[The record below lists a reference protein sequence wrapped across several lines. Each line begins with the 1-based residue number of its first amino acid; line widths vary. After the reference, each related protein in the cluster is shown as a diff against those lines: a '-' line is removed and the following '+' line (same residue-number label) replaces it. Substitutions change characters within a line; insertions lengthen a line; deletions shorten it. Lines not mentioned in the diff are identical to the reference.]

1 MPQQYSF
8 ITKWQIKAPVQSVWN
23 AIFYSKEWPNWWK
36 GVLAVK
42 ELVPN
47 DAAGLNG
54 ISEYTW
60 KSALPYTLS
69 FNMKLLERD
78 ELKRLYGEAFGE
90 LEGNGTWLFEEKDG
104 ITYVQYNWNVYT
116 TKPWMNY
123 LSFLLKPAFRYNH
136 DVVMRWGA
144 EGLAQKLNATL
155 LKY

>member
-8 ITKWQIKAPVQSVWN
+8 ITKWQIKAPVQSVWD
-23 AIFYSKEWPNWWK
+23 AIFYSKEWPDWWK

-60 KSALPYTLS
+60 KSVLPYTLS

-90 LEGNGTWLFEEKDG
+90 LEGNGTWLFEETDG
-104 ITYVQYNWNVYT
+104 ISYVQYNWNVYT
-116 TKPWMNY
+116 NKAWMNY
-123 LSFLLKPAFRYNH
+123 LSFVLKPAFRYNH
-136 DVVMRWGA
+136 DVVMRRGA
-144 EGLAQKLNATL
+144 EGLAKKLNATL

>member
-8 ITKWQIKAPVQSVWN
+8 ITKWQIKAPVQSVWD

-36 GVLAVK
+36 GVVAVK
-42 ELVPN
+42 ELEPN

-104 ITYVQYNWNVYT
+104 ISYVQYNWNVYT
-116 TKPWMNY
+116 NKAWMNY
-123 LSFLLKPAFRYNH
+123 LSFVLKPAFRYNH

-144 EGLAQKLNATL
+144 EGLAKKLNATL